1 MLPLV
6 GDSSVVSMRM
16 VVVLPAPF
24 GPRKAKISPAATSKE
39 MSSTA
44 LKSPKVRDRFCTLI
58 MNIPASM
65 REPRAEHREEL
76 AHPYRMR
83 RPGGRRH
90 QIAIGHGLIDGYFGI
105 FTPRKAHFRG
115 AGGVSGY
122 PATPDHIGGRQQL

>member
-24 GPRKAKISPAATSKE
+24 GPRKAKISPDATSKE

-58 MNIPASM
+58 MNTPASM
-65 REPRAEHREEL
+65 RDPGAEYGQEL
-76 AHPYRMR
+76 AHPRRMR
-83 RPGGRRH
+83 RPGGGRH
-90 QIAIGHGLIDGYFGI
+90 QIAIGHGLVEGYFGV
-105 FTPRKAHFRG
+105 FTTRKAYF
-115 AGGVSGY
+115 GGTGRVGGY
-122 PATPDHIGGRQQL
+122 LAAANHIGG